1 MPELKHTF
9 QGGKMEKDIDER
21 IVPRGQYREALNISV
36 STSEGSD
43 VGAAQN
49 ILGNIVVTQAARGR
63 TQTNTT
69 ITGLVGSE
77 YAADNHHIAEIID
90 PQSDMLYRFVHT
102 ASDTQGV
109 WMDRIIEYN
118 TTKPLDASW
127 QDKENAV
134 MVDIYK
140 VLSEIDQCALQ
151 CLGGNKTAIT
161 LDNNKNL
168 NQLRWGMRIEH
179 ANFDDDTIIEEI
191 DYVGKTIILNKDF
204 TGSPSGDITFYGDR
218 NLNFSPE
225 RNITGINFIDGMLFW
240 TDNYSEPKKI
250 DIKRCKAGSKTSL
263 WSTTPGL
270 IGRYTGLPIPKIDDF
285 NQHTVL
291 VIGDEIKYDCIK
303 DDLICGNP
311 SDGYEQTT
319 EIND

>member
-49 ILGNIVVTQAARGR
+49 ILGNIVVTQATKGR
-63 TQTNTT
+63 IQLNAAGIPDPTT
-69 ITGLVGSE
+69 TGLVQDE
-77 YAADNHHIAEIID
+77 YDGDNYHIAQIID

-102 ASDTQGV
+102 TSGTEGI

-140 VLSEIDQCALQ
+140 VESMIETCGSYNCTD
-151 CLGGNKTAIT
+151 NDKTAIT
-161 LDNNKNL
+161 LTNNQNL
-168 NQLRWGMRIEH
+168 NQLRWGMRVDH
-179 ANFDDDTIIEEI
+179 DDFPFDTTIEEI
-191 DYVGKTIILNKDF
+191 DYVGKKIILNKAF
-204 TGSPSGDITFYGDR
+204 TGTPNGNIIFHGDR

-225 RNITGINFIDGMLFW
+225 RNITGINIIDGMLFW

-250 DIKRCKAGSKTSL
+250 DIERCKMGSKTSL

-270 IGRYTGLPIPKIDDF
+270 IGRYTSSPIPKIDDF

-291 VIGDEIKYDCIK
+291 VVADNVKYDCIK
-303 DDLICGNP
+303 DDCN
-311 SDGYEQTT
+311 YQQTT

>member
-1 MPELKHTF
+1 MPELKNTF

-49 ILGNIVVTQAARGR
+49 ILGNIVVTQATKGR
-63 TQTNTT
+63 IQLNAAGNPDPTT
-69 ITGLVGSE
+69 TGLVQDEYDGSN
-77 YAADNHHIAEIID
+77 YHIAQIID

-102 ASDTQGV
+102 TSETEGI

-140 VLSEIDQCALQ
+140 VISEIDTFSSKC
-151 CLGGNKTAIT
+151 GGNKAQIT
-161 LDNNKNL
+161 LVNNENL
-168 NQLRWGMRIEH
+168 NQLRWGMRVDH
-179 ANFDDDTIIEEI
+179 DDFPFDTTIEEV
-191 DYVGKTIILNKDF
+191 DYASKTIILNKAF
-204 TGSPSGDITFYGDR
+204 TGAPSGNIVFHGDR

-225 RNITGINFIDGMLFW
+225 RNITGINIIDGMLFW

-250 DIKRCKAGSKTSL
+250 DIERCKTGSKTSL

-270 IGRYTGLPIPKIDDF
+270 MGRYTGLPIPKIDDF

-291 VIGDEIKYDCIK
+291 VVTDEVKYDCIK
-303 DDLICGNP
+303 DDC
-311 SDGYEQTT
+311 DYQQTT
-319 EIND
+319 TIDDN